1 MLAKDGSFGK
11 QTPNIGSDPLAH
23 TSNRGWILWNTML
36 AKDGSFGTHCIGTQ
50 NANKLYA
57 LQGRQDCWALNFK

>member
-1 MLAKDGSFGK
+1 MLAKDGSFGT

-36 AKDGSFGTHCIGTQ
+36 AKDGSFGTHLTEDGSFSTFITEVGSFGTP
-50 NANKLYA
+50 
-57 LQGRQDCWALNFK
+57 C

>member
-36 AKDGSFGTHCIGTQ
+36 AKDGSFGTHLREDGSFSTLITEVGSFGT
-50 NANKLYA
+50 
-57 LQGRQDCWALNFK
+57 RC